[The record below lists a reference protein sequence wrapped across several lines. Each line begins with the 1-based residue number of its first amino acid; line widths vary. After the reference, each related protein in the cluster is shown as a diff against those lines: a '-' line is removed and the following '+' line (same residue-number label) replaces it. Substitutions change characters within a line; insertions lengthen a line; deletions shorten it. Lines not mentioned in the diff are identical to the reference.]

1 LKKAFKPKRFSQK
14 IERSANNET
23 TFVADLVQA
32 VTSADDAEHSK
43 PAPDIIEVALAKMA
57 HPRNTV
63 IMLGDTPYDLAAAM
77 HAGIAM
83 IALRCGGWQDM
94 DLQDAVAIYDDPA
107 DSLANFAM
115 SPLAADQLVMA

>member
-1 LKKAFKPKRFSQK
+1 M
-14 IERSANNET
+14 
-23 TFVADLVQA
+23 
-32 VTSADDAEHSK
+32 TSADDAEHSK

-77 HAGIAM
+77 HAGVAM

-94 DLQDAVAIYDDPA
+94 DLQDAVVIYDDPA
-107 DSLANFAM
+107 DLLANFAM

>member
-1 LKKAFKPKRFSQK
+1 MKKAFKPKRFSQK

-32 VTSADDAEHSK
+32 VTSADDTEHSK

-94 DLQDAVAIYDDPA
+94 DLQDAVVIYDDHA
-107 DSLANFAM
+107 DLLANFAM